1 LHNGITTPIAV
12 QFQGNKNSLS
22 ICVFGGI
29 VDMKQQIFSASSPS
43 DLKSVEPGHGY
54 ETTMPLGMPPIE
66 LRHQRNE
73 GLR

>member
-1 LHNGITTPIAV
+1 
-12 QFQGNKNSLS
+12 LS

-43 DLKSVEPGHGY
+43 DLKWVEPGHGY